1 MWTLEKLNLCK
12 MLRFL
17 RTLIADVIKAYKTTT
32 YKLFLLLCALKVAEA
47 IFFFGFKAY
56 LIYSRLLVKF

>member
-1 MWTLEKLNLCK
+1 
-12 MLRFL
+12 MLLFL
-17 RTLIADVIKAYKTTT
+17 RTLIADVITADEITT
-32 YKLFLLLCALKVAEA
+32 YRLFSLLCALQVAEA